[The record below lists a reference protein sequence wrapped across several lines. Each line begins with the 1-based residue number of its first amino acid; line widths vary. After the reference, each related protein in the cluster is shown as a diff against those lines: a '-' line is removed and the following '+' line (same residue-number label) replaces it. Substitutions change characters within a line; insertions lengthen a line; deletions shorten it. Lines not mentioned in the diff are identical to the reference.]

1 MRKTVTIPVILL
13 SIFVWLTAV
22 SAAAA
27 TYFSDGVYTFEK
39 TENGTAIITDC
50 SLTEN
55 EIRVPGS
62 VLGYPVIGIGN
73 YAFMSNSYVGSVT
86 LPDSVISIGKFAFA
100 KNSGLRSVT
109 IHSRCE
115 NIADNAFFN
124 SPNVT
129 IYCYYGTAAH
139 TYAAEKHI
147 PCVLLDGI
155 TLGND
160 NGDSYISIGDV
171 TAIQRHIA
179 ELDTLEGISLL
190 AADINSD
197 GAIEIDDATALQM
210 YIAGFESPYPIGEP
224 IRLDNTIE

>member
-115 NIADNAFFN
+115 NIADDAFLTV
-124 SPNVT
+124 PT
-129 IYCYYGTAAH
+129 
-139 TYAAEKHI
+139 
-147 PCVLLDGI
+147 
-155 TLGND
+155 
-160 NGDSYISIGDV
+160 
-171 TAIQRHIA
+171 
-179 ELDTLEGISLL
+179 
-190 AADINSD
+190 
-197 GAIEIDDATALQM
+197 
-210 YIAGFESPYPIGEP
+210 
-224 IRLDNTIE
+224 